1 MHNNNFSYL
10 DNLIIIKKTIIIIIT
25 TTATIAVFVVL

>member
-10 DNLIIIKKTIIIIIT
+10 DNLIIIKKTIIIIT